1 MKKSNLLDDHQN
13 KNIKV
18 GKRIKFTLDLKK
30 DNSKQ
35 SDKHSL
41 NPIARE
47 KSEKGKENMAVN
59 GEENKIKMENENKNE
74 KNALEDKDY
83 LAEFNEKEKLEKKEE
98 KKENG
103 NNDDLKIYDD
113 EEEDEYFNQPLMKV
127 HRMSMKKKELGRI
140 INNLKKLNV
149 KKPESISNVT
159 IDRNKAQ
166 QMAQNFFKRRLTYFN
181 KIRTNSESND
191 KNISDYVSSKPK
203 RHFKNI
209 LSDNSEINNNFS
221 QEKNNTKRINI
232 NTNIYKLEDE
242 NDNENEKYNI
252 NLKKKF
258 RRLPT
263 DIYKNNNYDTY
274 LTQDNSEKKQ
284 EKKEKEKRKNNELI
298 MIKEK
303 EEIKE
308 IPKKE
313 IKVIPKKEIKVIP
326 KKEIKEVSKKE
337 KKEEPKP
344 IKEQK
349 KEIKEL
355 KQEIP
360 IPINKREY
368 RRKYILSN
376 LDNTNIVNRRNN
388 RNNWSYSFNEE
399 SNRTA
404 SSLINTTQQNLKP
417 KNIGG
422 IRIRLMP
429 FDNLQ
434 KELNQENEKN
444 EVNEVKERENL
455 SSFRYRRKYKQ
466 KEDKTEEEEPKL
478 VYKAVIRVN
487 KKIKPNNES
496 TKKETI
502 ENKYQ
507 KFKEIKIDGKYN
519 TEENIRNRY
528 GKKININ
535 DDEVNKKIEKEKIK
549 ENNDNNNKTVS
560 TAFYRRRVFKK
571 I

>member
-1 MKKSNLLDDHQN
+1 MKKSNLLDEHQN

-18 GKRIKFTLDLKK
+18 GKRIKFTLDLKN

-35 SDKHSL
+35 RDKHIL
-41 NPIARE
+41 NPIAKE
-47 KSEKGKENMAVN
+47 KSEKGKENVAVN
-59 GEENKIKMENENKNE
+59 GEENKIKMENENKN
-74 KNALEDKDY
+74 KNENNAQEDKDY

-140 INNLKKLNV
+140 RNNLKKLNI
-149 KKPESISNVT
+149 KKPESINNVT

-203 RHFKNI
+203 RYFKNI
-209 LSDNSEINNNFS
+209 LSDNSDINNNFS

-284 EKKEKEKRKNNELI
+284 EKKEKEKRKNNDLI

-313 IKVIPKKEIKVIP
+313 IKVII
-326 KKEIKEVSKKE
+326 
-337 KKEEPKP
+337 
-344 IKEQK
+344 
-349 KEIKEL
+349 
-355 KQEIP
+355 
-360 IPINKREY
+360 Y
-368 RRKYILSN
+368 FILFF
-376 LDNTNIVNRRNN
+376 I
-388 RNNWSYSFNEE
+388 FFF
-399 SNRTA
+399 
-404 SSLINTTQQNLKP
+404 SLI
-417 KNIGG
+417 
-422 IRIRLMP
+422 
-429 FDNLQ
+429 
-434 KELNQENEKN
+434 
-444 EVNEVKERENL
+444 
-455 SSFRYRRKYKQ
+455 
-466 KEDKTEEEEPKL
+466 
-478 VYKAVIRVN
+478 
-487 KKIKPNNES
+487 
-496 TKKETI
+496 
-502 ENKYQ
+502 
-507 KFKEIKIDGKYN
+507 
-519 TEENIRNRY
+519 
-528 GKKININ
+528 
-535 DDEVNKKIEKEKIK
+535 
-549 ENNDNNNKTVS
+549 
-560 TAFYRRRVFKK
+560 
-571 I
+571 

>member
-1 MKKSNLLDDHQN
+1 MKKSNLLDEHQN

-35 SDKHSL
+35 SDNHIL

-47 KSEKGKENMAVN
+47 KSEKGKENVAVN

-74 KNALEDKDY
+74 KNSFEDKDY

-166 QMAQNFFKRRLTYFN
+166 QMAQNIFKRRLTYFN

-209 LSDNSEINNNFS
+209 LSDNSDINNNFS

-252 NLKKKF
+252 NLNKKF

-284 EKKEKEKRKNNELI
+284 EKKEKEKRKNNDLI

-326 KKEIKEVSKKE
+326 KKEIKEVPKKE
-337 KKEEPKP
+337 KKEEPRP

-388 RNNWSYSFNEE
+388 KNNWSYSFNEE

-455 SSFRYRRKYKQ
+455 SSFRYRRKYKE
-466 KEDKTEEEEPKL
+466 KENKTEEGEPKL

-487 KKIKPNNES
+487 KRIKPNNES
-496 TKKETI
+496 TKKEPI

-507 KFKEIKIDGKYN
+507 KFKEIKTDNKYN
-519 TEENIRNRY
+519 TEQNLRNRY
-528 GKKININ
+528 GKKMNIN

>member
-1 MKKSNLLDDHQN
+1 MKKSNLLDEHQN

-74 KNALEDKDY
+74 NNAQEDKDY
-83 LAEFNEKEKLEKKEE
+83 LAEFNEKKKLEKKEE

-203 RHFKNI
+203 RNFKNI

-232 NTNIYKLEDE
+232 NTNICELEDE
-242 NDNENEKYNI
+242 NDNENEKCNI

-284 EKKEKEKRKNNELI
+284 EKKEKEKRKNNDLI

-399 SNRTA
+399 SNRTV

-455 SSFRYRRKYKQ
+455 SSFRYRRKYKE
-466 KEDKTEEEEPKL
+466 KENKTEEEEPKL

-487 KKIKPNNES
+487 KRIKQNNES
-496 TKKETI
+496 TKKEPI

-507 KFKEIKIDGKYN
+507 KFKEIKTDNKYN
-519 TEENIRNRY
+519 TEQNLRNRY
-528 GKKININ
+528 GKKMNIN